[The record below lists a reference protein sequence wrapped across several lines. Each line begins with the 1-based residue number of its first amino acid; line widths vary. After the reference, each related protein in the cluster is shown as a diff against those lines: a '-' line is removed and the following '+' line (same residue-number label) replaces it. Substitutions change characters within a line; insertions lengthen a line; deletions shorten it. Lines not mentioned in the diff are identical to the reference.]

1 MTPQHGFSV
10 PSRAKRR
17 FATPVPSRDAFVE
30 EQELLLQPQDQCVEG
45 QNEVVI
51 NEPNPLR
58 QHFKLLALGYLSFI
72 FLKLSPGMF
81 NTILSQILEGI
92 LCRQYHDTTDPTSD
106 PRCKDESVQ
115 GELSILLSMKAT
127 FELLPTVIFS
137 IPYGLA
143 ADVYGRKPV
152 LIIATMG
159 CVIYGLVNLV
169 ICWLPE
175 IFPMRLLLAVPLVSI
190 IGGGPLVPVMMVY
203 AMASDSVPES
213 RRSGVFVVLSTG
225 LVVGTLISG
234 PATYYLMPIGEWHAI
249 TIALGFQVLG
259 LVTTFFIPETLVVK
273 NEEYDAD
280 SSRDRRSITAN
291 IRSRSQ
297 ELITKSFQS
306 LRDIFWS
313 DTTITLF
320 VLSLLFIDVGE
331 DIGSII
337 TKQYAAKRFHLSWP
351 EAGFITSMKSF
362 AQLGLCLGALPYAQ
376 RVMRKSNI
384 SAIKQDVWIARTCL
398 VILVIAYCMA
408 GFADNLVMFVSAIIM
423 SAVNFCLNPALRS
436 LLLAMAHG
444 AGAGAV
450 LSAVEVLNAISA
462 VVAGPVM
469 AEGFRL
475 GMGWGGMWL
484 GLHWFIAMFILLP
497 GAVIIICMRFDAFE
511 RRRDS

>member
-30 EQELLLQPQDQCVEG
+30 EQELLLQPQDQCVEE
-45 QNEVVI
+45 QNEVVA
-51 NEPNPLR
+51 NEPSPLR
-58 QHFKLLALGYLSFI
+58 QHFTLLALGYISFI

-169 ICWLPE
+169 IC
-175 IFPMRLLLAVPLVSI
+175 
-190 IGGGPLVPVMMVY
+190 
-203 AMASDSVPES
+203 
-213 RRSGVFVVLSTG
+213 T
-225 LVVGTLISG
+225 G

-249 TIALGFQVLG
+249 SIALGFQVLG

-273 NEEYDAD
+273 NEESDAD
-280 SSRDRRSITAN
+280 SSRDRHSITAN

-297 ELITKSFQS
+297 ELLTKSFQS

-376 RVMRKSNI
+376 RVMRQSNV

-398 VILVIAYCMA
+398 IILVIAYCMA
-408 GFADNLVMFVSAIIM
+408 GFADNLVMFASAIIM